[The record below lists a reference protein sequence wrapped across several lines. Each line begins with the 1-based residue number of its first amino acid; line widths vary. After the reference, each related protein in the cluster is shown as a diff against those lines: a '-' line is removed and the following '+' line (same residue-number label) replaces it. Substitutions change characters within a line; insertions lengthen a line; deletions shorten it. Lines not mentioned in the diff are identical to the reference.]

1 MSRRVKPTKNCLSLG
16 TRGENG
22 LLAAPSHTS
31 LKDIDDREPPVS

>member
-1 MSRRVKPTKNCLSLG
+1 MSKSVKPTRNCLSLG

-31 LKDIDDREPPVS
+31 LIDIDNHEPPTD

>member
-1 MSRRVKPTKNCLSLG
+1 MSSRVKPTRNCLSFG

-31 LKDIDDREPPVS
+31 LNDIDNRELAVE